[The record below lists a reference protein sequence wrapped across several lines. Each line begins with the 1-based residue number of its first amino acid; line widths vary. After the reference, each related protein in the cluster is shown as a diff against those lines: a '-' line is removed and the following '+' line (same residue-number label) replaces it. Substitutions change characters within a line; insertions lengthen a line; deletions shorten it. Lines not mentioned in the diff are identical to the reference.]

1 MATVLVVSPDL
12 RAIHAAGQAL
22 TQRGHIG
29 VVEYSGAGAIS
40 ALDTVQVDVICFDG
54 AVTDMTPAEFCN
66 RLRSGPNHQHIPMI
80 FLLASTGPS
89 TKAPSYV
96 RQGLDTYLTRPFRA
110 AELVERV
117 SAVLEDRVASVERR
131 DQKVLR
137 AGPIVLD
144 DESQGLKVGGKEV
157 GITPTEFR
165 LIWYLTE
172 RAGTPVPAEDLLIK
186 VWGFRPHTGEAALV
200 RAHVAHIREKLARA
214 GVDSGFLQTVSRRG
228 YRIANSDGHQPRIV
242 DSAHRILITGATEF
256 IGQSLVAALLD
267 AGRQPIRCLV
277 NDSGDVDL
285 LEGRELELAYGSLA
299 EGHGLA
305 EAVAG
310 VHTLVNLAVCWR
322 PQGVETYESVNHQG
336 VRKLMEAAKAAGVK
350 QVIHLGN
357 GLGGG
362 QTIDDPKYPYMNS
375 RHHGRLAV
383 MESGIPYTIIEAGV
397 VFGPGNRLTEGL
409 ASFVRNGSAIPV
421 GARAD
426 VRLQPIHAD
435 DLARCVIAVIEDPRF
450 DNQVIDLG
458 GPEHLTF
465 QEVSDTINHRMGYRG
480 PLPLLSAKA
489 ARALS
494 VMGKLLRIRNGQ
506 ASAAL
511 ELLARDTTADL
522 DVVPRLFGFQPR
534 RLRDSIEKLDQDPPQ
549 AAS

>member
-1 MATVLVVSPDL
+1 MATVLVISPDL
-12 RAIHAAGQAL
+12 RALHAAEQAL

-29 VVEYSGAGAIS
+29 VVEYSGSGGLS
-40 ALDTVQVDVICFDG
+40 ALETVQVDVICFDR

-66 RLRSGPNHQHIPMI
+66 RLRSGPNYQQIPMI
-80 FLLASTGPS
+80 FLLSSTDPS

-144 DESQGLKVGGKEV
+144 DESQELKVRGKEV
-157 GITPTEFR
+157 DITPTEFR

-172 RAGTPVPAEDLLIK
+172 RAGTPVPPEDLLIK

-200 RAHVAHIREKLARA
+200 RAHIAHIREKLARA

-228 YRIANSDGHQPRIV
+228 YRIANSDGHQPRLV

-256 IGQSLVAALLD
+256 IGQRLVAALLD
-267 AGRQPIRCLV
+267 AGRRPIRCLV
-277 NDSGDVDL
+277 KDSDDVQV
-285 LEGRELELAYGSLA
+285 LEGRGLELAYGSLA

-310 VHTLVNLAVCWR
+310 VHTVINLAVCR
-322 PQGVETYESVNHQG
+322 KPRRVETYEAVNHQG
-336 VRKLMEAAKAAGVK
+336 VRRLMEAAKAAGVK
-350 QVIHLGN
+350 RVIHLSERWEA
-357 GLGGG
+357 
-362 QTIDDPKYPYMNS
+362 DDPKYPYLRS
-375 RHHGRLAV
+375 RYGGRLAV

-397 VFGPGNRLTEGL
+397 VFGPGDRLTDGL
-409 ASFVRNGSAIPV
+409 ARIIRRGSALSV

-426 VRLQPIHAD
+426 VMLQPIHAD
-435 DLARCVIAVIEDPRF
+435 DLVRCVIALIEDPRF
-450 DNQVIDLG
+450 ENQVLSLG

-465 QEVSDTINHRMGYRG
+465 QEVSDTINQRMGYRG
-480 PLPLLSAKA
+480 PLPLLSVKA

-494 VMGKLLRIRNGQ
+494 VMGKLLRIRHGQ
-506 ASAAL
+506 APAAL
-511 ELLARDTTADL
+511 ELLALDTVTDL
-522 DVVPRLFGFQPR
+522 DVVQRLFGFQPR
-534 RLRDSIEKLDQDPPQ
+534 RLRDSIDYLEQDPSQ
-549 AAS
+549 APS

>member
-1 MATVLVVSPDL
+1 
-12 RAIHAAGQAL
+12 
-22 TQRGHIG
+22 
-29 VVEYSGAGAIS
+29 
-40 ALDTVQVDVICFDG
+40 
-54 AVTDMTPAEFCN
+54 
-66 RLRSGPNHQHIPMI
+66 MI
-80 FLLASTGPS
+80 FLLSSTGPS

-96 RQGLDTYLTRPFRA
+96 RQGLDTYLTKPFRA

-144 DESQGLKVGGKEV
+144 DESQGLKVAGKEV

-172 RAGTPVPAEDLLIK
+172 HAGTPVPPEDLLIK

-200 RAHVAHIREKLARA
+200 RAHIAHIREKLARA

-228 YRIANSDGHQPRIV
+228 YRIANSAGHQPRLV
-242 DSAHRILITGATEF
+242 DSAHRFLITGATEF
-256 IGQSLVAALLD
+256 IGQRLVAALLD

-277 NDSGDVDL
+277 NDSDDVQV
-285 LEGRELELAYGSLA
+285 LEGRGLELAYGSLA

-336 VRKLMEAAKAAGVK
+336 VRRLMEAAKAAGVK
-350 QVIHLGN
+350 QVIHLCN

-375 RHHGRLAV
+375 RHHGGLAV
-383 MESGIPYTIIEAGV
+383 IESGIPYTIIEHGAA
-397 VFGPGNRLTEGL
+397 FGPGDLLTEGL
-409 ASFVRNGSAIPV
+409 ARFIRRGSAMPI
-421 GARAD
+421 GARSE

-435 DLARCVIAVIEDPRF
+435 DLVRCVIALIENPRF
-450 DNQVIDLG
+450 ENQTVDLG

-465 QEVSDTINHRMGYRG
+465 REVVDVIKQRLGYRG
-480 PLPLLSAKA
+480 PLPLLSVKA
-489 ARALS
+489 ARAIA
-494 VMGKLLRIRNGQ
+494 VTRKLLRIRHGQ
-506 ASAAL
+506 TLASF
-511 ELLARDTTADL
+511 ELLARDSVTNL
-522 DVVPRLFGFQPR
+522 NIVPRLFGFQPR
-534 RLRDSIEKLDQDPPQ
+534 RLRDNIDYLEQDPSQ
-549 AAS
+549 APS

>member
-12 RAIHAAGQAL
+12 RALHTAEQAL
-22 TQRGHIG
+22 IQRGHIG
-29 VVEYSGAGAIS
+29 VVEYSGSGGLS
-40 ALDTVQVDVICFDG
+40 ALETVQVDVICFDR
-54 AVTDMTPAEFCN
+54 AVTDMTPAEFCKQ
-66 RLRSGPNHQHIPMI
+66 LRSGTNHQQIPMI
-80 FLLASTGPS
+80 FLLSSKGSS

-137 AGPIVLD
+137 AGTIVLD

-172 RAGTPVPAEDLLIK
+172 RAGTPVPPEDLLVK

-200 RAHVAHIREKLARA
+200 RAHIAHIREKLARA
-214 GVDSGFLQTVSRRG
+214 GVDASFLQTVSRRG
-228 YRIANSDGHQPRIV
+228 YRIANSNGHQPQLV

-256 IGQSLVAALLD
+256 IGQRLVAALLG
-267 AGRQPIRCLV
+267 AGQRPIRCLV
-277 NDSGDVDL
+277 NEPANVEL
-285 LEGRELELAYGSLA
+285 LEGRGLELAYGSLA

-305 EAVAG
+305 EAMAG
-310 VHTLVNLAVCWR
+310 VHTVINLAVCR
-322 PQGVETYESVNHQG
+322 KQRRVETYEAVNHLG
-336 VRKLMEAAKAAGVK
+336 VQKLMDAAKAAGVK
-350 QVIHLGN
+350 RVVHLSERWEA
-357 GLGGG
+357 
-362 QTIDDPKYPYMNS
+362 DDPEYPYLRS
-375 RHHGRLAV
+375 RYGGRLAV

-397 VFGPGNRLTEGL
+397 VFEPGDQLAEGL
-409 ASFVRNGSAIPV
+409 ALFIRNGSAIPA
-421 GARAD
+421 GARAE
-426 VRLQPIHAD
+426 VRLQPIHVG
-435 DLARCVIAVIEDPRF
+435 DLVRCVIALIEDPRF
-450 DNQVIDLG
+450 ENQVIDLG

-465 QEVSDTINHRMGYRG
+465 QEVSDTINHRTEYRG
-480 PLPLLSAKA
+480 PLPVLSAKA

-506 ASAAL
+506 APSAL
-511 ELLARDTTADL
+511 ELLARDTTAHL

-534 RLRDSIEKLDQDPPQ
+534 RLSDSIENLDQDPPQ
-549 AAS
+549 VTS

>member
-1 MATVLVVSPDL
+1 MATVLVISPDL
-12 RAIHAAGQAL
+12 RALHTAEQAL

-29 VVEYSGAGAIS
+29 VVEYSGSGGLS
-40 ALDTVQVDVICFDG
+40 ALETVQVDVICFDR

-66 RLRSGPNHQHIPMI
+66 QLRSGPNHQQIPMI

-137 AGPIVLD
+137 AGPIILD

-172 RAGTPVPAEDLLIK
+172 HAGTPVPPEDLLIK

-200 RAHVAHIREKLARA
+200 RAHIAHIREKLARA

-228 YRIANSDGHQPRIV
+228 YRIANSDGHQPRLV

-267 AGRQPIRCLV
+267 AGRRPIRCLV
-277 NDSGDVDL
+277 NEPANVEV
-285 LEGRELELAYGSLA
+285 LEGRGLELAYGSLA
-299 EGHGLA
+299 VGHGLA

-310 VHTLVNLAVCWR
+310 VHTVINLAVCR
-322 PQGVETYESVNHQG
+322 KPRRVETYEAVNHQG
-336 VRKLMEAAKAAGVK
+336 IRRLMDAAKAAGVK
-350 QVIHLGN
+350 RVVHLSERWEA
-357 GLGGG
+357 
-362 QTIDDPKYPYMNS
+362 DDPKYPYLRS
-375 RHHGRLAV
+375 RYGGRLAV

-397 VFGPGNRLTEGL
+397 VFGPGDRLTEGL
-409 ASFVRNGSAIPV
+409 ASFIRNGSAIPV

-435 DLARCVIAVIEDPRF
+435 DLVRCVITLIEDPRF
-450 DNQVIDLG
+450 ENQVLSLG
-458 GPEHLTF
+458 GPDHLTF

-480 PLPLLSAKA
+480 PLPLLSAKV

-506 ASAAL
+506 APAAL
-511 ELLARDTTADL
+511 EPLARDTTADL

-534 RLRDSIEKLDQDPPQ
+534 RLRDSIDYLEQDPSQ
-549 AAS
+549 APS